1 MSRIGK
7 QIIKIPAGVNIQ
19 LTETNVQVKGPKGE
33 ISRDIPN
40 CLRVI
45 FNKDENTLQILR
57 KNENISSREVHGL
70 FRSLVSNMVIGSS
83 TGFTTILELKGVGYK
98 ANMDKT
104 TLNLSVG
111 YTHPI
116 RIDAPEGIQ
125 ISVEAN
131 TTIKISG
138 INKEKVGLVA
148 QQIRSTRPPEPYKG
162 KGVLYQGEVIQR
174 KVGKSSK

>member
-7 QIIKIPAGVNIQ
+7 QIIKIPTGVNVQ
-19 LTETNVQVKGPKGE
+19 LTETDIKVKGSKGE

-40 CLRVI
+40 CVSVV

-57 KNENISSREVHGL
+57 NSESITSREIHGL
-70 FRSLVSNMVIGSS
+70 FRSLVSNMVIGTS
-83 TGFTTILELKGVGYK
+83 TGFTKILELKGVGYK

-104 TLNLSVG
+104 ALNLSVG

-116 RIDAPEGIQ
+116 RIEAPEGIQ
-125 ISVEAN
+125 ISVESN
-131 TTIKISG
+131 TIIKISG
-138 INKEKVGLVA
+138 VNKEKVGLVA

>member
-7 QIIKIPAGVNIQ
+7 QIIKIPTGVNVQ
-19 LTETNVQVKGPKGE
+19 LTETDIKVKGSKGE

-40 CLRVI
+40 CLSVI

-57 KNENISSREVHGL
+57 NSESITSREIHGL
-70 FRSLVSNMVIGSS
+70 FRSLVSNMVIGTS
-83 TGFTTILELKGVGYK
+83 TGFTKILELKGVGYK

-104 TLNLSVG
+104 ALNLSVG

-116 RIDAPEGIQ
+116 RIEAPEGIQ
-125 ISVEAN
+125 ISVESN
-131 TTIKISG
+131 TIIKISG
-138 INKEKVGLVA
+138 VNKEKVGLVA

>member
-7 QIIKIPAGVNIQ
+7 QIIKIPTGVNIQ
-19 LTETNVQVKGPKGE
+19 LTDNQINVKGPKGE
-33 ISRDIPN
+33 IQREIP
-40 CLRVI
+40 LHLKVI
-45 FNKDENTLQILR
+45 LNKDENTIKITR
-57 KNENISSREVHGL
+57 DSDIIKAREIHGL
-70 FRSLVSNMVIGSS
+70 FRSLVSNMVIGTSI
-83 TGFTTILELKGVGYK
+83 GFTKVLELKGVGYK
-98 ANMDKT
+98 ANMNKT
-104 TLNLSVG
+104 ALNLSVG

-116 RIDAPEGIQ
+116 VIESPEGIQ
-125 ISVEAN
+125 ISVENN

-138 INKEKVGLVA
+138 VNKEKVGLIA